1 MVHSMND
8 SEIIKRHF
16 KDLSDQSYRN
26 NMFTFTDFLS
36 EADIADLYSST
47 GELSPCGFELFGG
60 YDGASRM
67 IARFGNPDELGYIA
81 DYPITILKIEPLM
94 KKFADD
100 LTHRDFL
107 GAIMNL
113 GIERDVIG
121 DILTGE
127 KEAYVFCLNDMADV
141 LINELT
147 RVRHTTVNTHI
158 IDELPQAFTPTLREV
173 PIQAASLRIDGIT
186 AKFTGLSRSQTADL
200 FHERKVFVNGRL
212 MENYSYQLKPEDTV
226 SVRGFGKF
234 IFSGQTGQ
242 TRKGN
247 LLVSIKVYS

>member
-1 MVHSMND
+1 MYTMNE
-8 SEIIKRHF
+8 SEITKRHF

-36 EADIADLYSST
+36 EADVADLYAVSK
-47 GELSPCGFELFGG
+47 ELSPCGFSVYGG
-60 YDGASRM
+60 FDGASRV
-67 IARFGNPDELGYIA
+67 IVRFGNPDELGYSA
-81 DYPITILKIEPLM
+81 DYPISLLKIEPLS

-100 LTHRDFL
+100 LSHRDFL

-113 GIERDVIG
+113 GIERDIIG

-127 KEAYVFCLNDMADV
+127 KEAYVFCLSDMADM
-141 LINELT
+141 LMRELT
-147 RVRHTTVNTHI
+147 RVRHTSVNTI
-158 IDELPQAFTPTLREV
+158 MIDELPSAFAPTLKDLS
-173 PIQAASLRIDGIT
+173 IQVASLRIDGII
-186 AKFTGLSRSQTADL
+186 AKYTKLSRSQTADL

-212 MENYSYQLKPEDTV
+212 MENYSYQIKSSDVV

-242 TRKGN
+242 TKKGN
-247 LLVSIKVYS
+247 LLVTIQVYS